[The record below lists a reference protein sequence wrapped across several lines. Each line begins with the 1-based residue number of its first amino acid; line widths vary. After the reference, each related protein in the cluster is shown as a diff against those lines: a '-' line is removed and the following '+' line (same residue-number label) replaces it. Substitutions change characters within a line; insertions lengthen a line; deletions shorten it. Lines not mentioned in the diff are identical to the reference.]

1 MNLLIVR
8 RNQNV
13 LNISRIGYK
22 HILKV
27 NDYITN
33 FQMFV
38 LNNMSEKNLYNK
50 KKSNTTTDFSRSNK
64 FKIFEITKKNYCILK
79 FNCKL

>member
-22 HILKV
+22 HILKF

-50 KKSNTTTDFSRSNK
+50 KNQIRLRIFQEVTNSR
-64 FKIFEITKKNYCILK
+64 FLK
-79 FNCKL
+79 